1 MIMYRDKKVSVVIP
15 AYNEEKLVGR
25 VIETMPLFVDWI
37 IVVDDAS
44 TDRTSRV
51 AKSIRDNRVI
61 VLRHGRNQ
69 GVGGAI
75 LTGHRKALELG
86 VDISAVMAGD
96 AQMDPQYLPL
106 LLNALIDEDYD
117 YAKGNRFLVR
127 DSLKKMPKIRVLGN
141 AILTFFTKLASGYW
155 HIFDPQNG
163 YTTIKTSVLKNLELD
178 EISRRYE
185 FENDMLINLNMRNYR
200 VKDVAI
206 PALYGNEKSGI
217 RLYSFIPRTSLI
229 LMQRFLRRINE
240 KYVLRNFHPI
250 ALLLGSGMLIF
261 LIGSL
266 FGFYIIYLR
275 LQTSIISTGTVMLSV
290 LPLIIG
296 FQLLLAAF
304 ILDIIETPK

>member
-1 MIMYRDKKVSVVIP
+1 MIMYRDNKVGVVVP

-25 VIETMPLFVDWI
+25 VIKTMPSFVDWI

-44 TDRTSRV
+44 TDQTSRI
-51 AKSIRDNRVI
+51 AESSLDNRVTVI
-61 VLRHGRNQ
+61 RHNINQ

-75 LTGHRKALELG
+75 LTGHKKALELG

-117 YAKGNRFLVR
+117 YAKGNRFLLR

-141 AILTFFTKLASGYW
+141 AMLTFFTKVASGYW

-163 YTTIKTSVLKNLELD
+163 YTAIKASVLENLEVD
-178 EISRRYE
+178 KISRRYE
-185 FENDMLINLNMRNYR
+185 FENDMLVNLNMRNHR

-206 PALYGNEKSGI
+206 PASYGNEKSGI
-217 RLYSFIPRTSLI
+217 RLRSFIPRTSLI
-229 LMQRFLRRINE
+229 LMQRFLKRIIE

-250 ALLLGSGMLIF
+250 ALLLCSGMVTF
-261 LIGSL
+261 LIGFL
-266 FGFYIIYLR
+266 FGLYIIYLR

-304 ILDIIETPK
+304 VLDIIETPK